1 MQFNI
6 EMEKTSNIVRK
17 FTISVPAQVIANRFE
32 KGLAEVQRTAK
43 IKGFRPGHVPIS
55 VVKQYYAD
63 DVRGRVFNSLIDES
77 YQEAVREHKIA
88 TVGSPKIEGLKDQ
101 TLGEDKEFTYT
112 ATVEVLPEIEAKG
125 YTGLALTKEPSEV
138 NDGDIEKV
146 IENIRSSHAEL
157 NPIDGP
163 AKKGD
168 FADVTFSGGLIT
180 DNGLEEKPGM
190 KGTRMIELGSNSM
203 IPGFEDNLEGMK
215 KTETKTFKI
224 KFPKDYQ
231 EKDFASKQA
240 EFTVTVNEVKEKK
253 LPELNEEFSKN
264 MGYDTMDELKKNIRE
279 HVQKDKTEESERKV
293 RSDLMQ
299 MLIDKNKFDVP
310 GSLIEAQTRALAQ
323 DWSQELKRQGFNDEM
338 IKQAVTTELENLKKR
353 AESQVRASLILESIA
368 KQEKVEIKPEDFEAE
383 LQKVAGSMKVGPEKL
398 KEFYAKDPG
407 RKEDFIFRM
416 RQEKTVSFLIE
427 KAKIK
432 NK

>member
-1 MQFNI
+1 
-6 EMEKTSNIVRK
+6 
-17 FTISVPAQVIANRFE
+17 
-32 KGLAEVQRTAK
+32 
-43 IKGFRPGHVPIS
+43 
-55 VVKQYYAD
+55 
-63 DVRGRVFNSLIDES
+63 
-77 YQEAVREHKIA
+77 
-88 TVGSPKIEGLKDQ
+88 
-101 TLGEDKEFTYT
+101 
-112 ATVEVLPEIEAKG
+112 
-125 YTGLALTKEPSEV
+125 
-138 NDGDIEKV
+138 
-146 IENIRSSHAEL
+146 
-157 NPIDGP
+157 
-163 AKKGD
+163 
-168 FADVTFSGGLIT
+168 
-180 DNGLEEKPGM
+180 
-190 KGTRMIELGSNSM
+190 
-203 IPGFEDNLEGMK
+203 
-215 KTETKTFKI
+215 
-224 KFPKDYQ
+224 
-231 EKDFASKQA
+231 
-240 EFTVTVNEVKEKK
+240 
-253 LPELNEEFSKN
+253 
-264 MGYDTMDELKKNIRE
+264 
-279 HVQKDKTEESERKV
+279 
-293 RSDLMQ
+293 MQ